1 MKLRILFAIHG
12 PRDPKTAVFL
22 TVQRRAE
29 YLAQRGHTVEIVTPA
44 DLPFGS
50 WSRLQPLLLPV
61 GLSMRNLRDFDIVV
75 FHSHLGWAHAV
86 LRGSGRSTRPATIIA
101 FHGLEPLYYEALAAE
116 LARTGE
122 RLSAQFILFHQR
134 LVPRLLAFAARRADR
149 VFCLNSRERDFI
161 VSRGWSEPARVRVL
175 PNGVERDLFRE
186 ARIYAASATRLLFT
200 GQWLRAKGI
209 RYLVQAFESLASRHP
224 AIELTCVGTGAEAD
238 ATRRDFARPVR
249 DRVRVVPRVTREQ
262 LAKELE
268 RADIFVFPSL
278 SEGFSGALLEAMA
291 SGLPVVAT
299 AAGAAA
305 DLLRAGENAL
315 IVPFA
320 DGPAL
325 IESIE
330 TLIDR
335 ADLRQQLGGAA
346 RATAAGYEWDAVN
359 EYFASELLATITTT
373 A

>member
-1 MKLRILFAIHG
+1 MNLRILFAIHG

-29 YLAQRGHTVEIVTPA
+29 YLAKRGHTVEIVTPA

-50 WSRLQPLLLPV
+50 WSRLQPVLLAV
-61 GLSMRNLRDFDIVV
+61 GLSTRNLRDYDLVV
-75 FHSHLGWAHAV
+75 FHSHLGWAPAV
-86 LRGSGRSTRPATIIA
+86 LRGARRSTRPATVIA

-161 VSRGWSEPARVRVL
+161 VSRGWAEAARVRVV

-186 ARIYAASATRLLFT
+186 GRIHAARARRLLFT

-209 RYLVQAFESLASRHP
+209 RYLVHAVESLASRHP
-224 AIELTCVGTGAEAD
+224 AIELTCVGTGAGGD
-238 ATRRDFARPVR
+238 VVRRDFAPSVR
-249 DRVRVVPRVTREQ
+249 GRVRVLPRVDREQ
-262 LAKELE
+262 LAEELG
-268 RADIFVFPSL
+268 RADVFVFPSL

-291 SGLPVVAT
+291 SGLPVIAT
-299 AAGAAA
+299 PAGAAA
-305 DLLRAGENAL
+305 DLLQHGVNAL
-315 IVPFA
+315 VVPFA
-320 DGPAL
+320 DAPAL
-325 IESIE
+325 IESIDR
-330 TLIDR
+330 LIDR
-335 ADLRQQLGGAA
+335 ADLRQQLGAAA

-359 EYFASELLATITTT
+359 ECFARELLATVTTT
-373 A
+373 V

>member
-200 GQWLRAKGI
+200 GQWLRGKGI
-209 RYLVQAFESLASRHP
+209 RYLVSAFESLAASRP
-224 AIELTCVGTGAEAD
+224 AIELTCVGTGVDTD
-238 ATRRDFARPVR
+238 AVRRDFAPSVR
-249 DRVRVVPRVTREQ
+249 DRVRVRPRVSREE
-262 LAKELE
+262 LAQELD
-268 RADIFVFPSL
+268 RADMFVFPSL

-291 SGLPVVAT
+291 AALPTVAT
-299 AAGAAA
+299 PAGAAA
-305 DLLRAGENAL
+305 DILRHGENAL
-315 IVPFA
+315 VVPIA
-320 DGPAL
+320 DAGAL
-325 IESIE
+325 IDSIE
-330 TLIDR
+330 TLLDR
-335 ADLRQQLGGAA
+335 SDVRQRLGGAA
-346 RATAAGYEWDAVN
+346 RATAAGYQWDAVN
-359 EYFASELLATITTT
+359 ELFANELLGAV
-373 A
+373 APPA

>member
-1 MKLRILFAIHG
+1 M
-12 PRDPKTAVFL
+12 V
-22 TVQRRAE
+22 
-29 YLAQRGHTVEIVTPA
+29 
-44 DLPFGS
+44 
-50 WSRLQPLLLPV
+50 
-61 GLSMRNLRDFDIVV
+61 
-75 FHSHLGWAHAV
+75 
-86 LRGSGRSTRPATIIA
+86 IA

-134 LVPRLLAFAARRADR
+134 LVPRLLAFATSRADR
-149 VFCLNSRERDFI
+149 VFCLNSREHDFI
-161 VSRGWSEPARVRVL
+161 VSRGWAEAARVRVV

-186 ARIYAASATRLLFT
+186 GRVYAARASRLLFT

-224 AIELTCVGTGAEAD
+224 VIELTCVGTGAEAG
-238 ATRRDFARPVR
+238 AVRRDFAPSVR
-249 DRVRVVPRVTREQ
+249 DRVRVLPQVTREE
-262 LAKELE
+262 LAGELDK
-268 RADIFVFPSL
+268 ADIFVFPSL

-299 AAGAAA
+299 SAGAAA
-305 DLLRAGENAL
+305 DLLRPGENAL

-325 IESIE
+325 IESID

-335 ADLRQQLGGAA
+335 ADLRQHVGAAA

-359 EYFASELLATITTT
+359 EHFASELLATVTTS